1 MEFTTRK
8 LANLFE
14 FYKSTLIITISISVL
29 AGLFGGFETFKSV
42 LVIFGFF
49 ISILIK
55 EVNSKNEYLFYYN
68 NGISKLQL
76 IIYGYLMNFV
86 FSVLLILVISL
97 ILNIL

>member
-1 MEFTTRK
+1 MECTIRK
-8 LANLFE
+8 LANIFA

-29 AGLFGGFETFKSV
+29 AGVFGGFETFKYV

-76 IIYGYLMNFV
+76 LIYAYLMNFI
-86 FSVLLILVISL
+86 FSIVLILVINL
-97 ILNIL
+97 ILMVL